1 MHEHFQEVPIAAQ
14 GLAVSH
20 EGSWFAVRTK
30 PRHEKTVA
38 RELETKGITAFL
50 PLYGALHQ
58 WSDRKRQVDI
68 PLFAGYVFVR
78 FVAQLSTRISVL
90 RTNGIAGFVGARG
103 VGVPIPDEEIEAVR
117 TILVQKVPFTP
128 HPFLS
133 VGQKVRICGG
143 SLDGIEGILQ
153 AKNGDHS
160 LIVSVE
166 SIQRSLAIRIAGYQV
181 EAA

>member
-1 MHEHFQEVPIAAQ
+1 MHNQIHSVSSLVPFPATND
-14 GLAVSH
+14 

-38 RELETKGITAFL
+38 SELEQKGITSFL
-50 PLYGALHQ
+50 PLYSVLHQ
-58 WSDRKRQVDI
+58 WSDRKRQVQL

-78 FVAQLSTRISVL
+78 FVVQLNTRVSVL
-90 RTNGIAGFVGARG
+90 RTNGVASFVGAG
-103 VGVPIPDEEIEAVR
+103 GGVPIPDEQIQAVR
-117 TILVQKVPFTP
+117 MILEGKVPFSP

-133 VGQKVRICGG
+133 VGQRVRIRGG
-143 SLDGIEGILQ
+143 SLDGLEGILQ
-153 AKNGDHS
+153 AVNGDES

-166 SIQRSLAIRIAGYQV
+166 SIQRSLAIRVAGYQV